1 MKKTRFFAA
10 LTAAAMTLS
19 LAILPASA
27 EETATEITIKGT
39 QFSNTASGD
48 GMAINKYQDTRPMS
62 VMFNVAEEGYYNFKF
77 RASDGSKVWLS
88 SYDVDLNGSGKFEKK
103 TKDGTGNV
111 VVFDYGTVYLNKG
124 FNELTYTLTGLRDT
138 GTVKNYLIYLD
149 YAKFTKLSDDYRYTS
164 SKNGV
169 SDFGLISSGSDD
181 IGYENGKGKKI
192 SGKIYA
198 PKNGTYAI
206 NYIGSIYDGQYTAPY
221 SIYLDDE
228 KLLDA
233 KAGEWYDHVKQMKN
247 FSTYAYMDAGEH
259 EFSFVLE
266 GDKVFYLKNMTVS
279 DAKYSIALEGGVEG
293 TAFKGAQVNL
303 GSKFDY
309 YQKNESG
316 SVTATVSADVAGWYK
331 MQYEATPGNGS
342 NAYVSKYSISLNDAE
357 IAVPAPDTTTDNL
370 MAVHSVN
377 ENVWLNKGDNELIFN
392 INTVGS
398 ERVDGLYIFYI
409 RSTSFELVNETVE
422 NNKDLSVLYTEFS
435 GDGVQKGEEDG
446 YPIAYVTGG
455 TPKAMTAAFNA
466 EEAGVYSL
474 KLIATSGASG
484 EKTKKDWH
492 SNYNV
497 FVNGVLINNF
507 ARYANVLKPSGT
519 VAAQLEGHRAENV
532 YLKAGLNTIEI
543 IPTETSS
550 NNVYLVYLNS
560 ANFAKSQS
568 PKNSAIYLAEKTDSG
583 VKVAYI
589 NVKETG
595 KLIAASYDESGKL
608 TDVKIADALSSMT
621 ETTET
626 ILPLAA
632 AEGDKVKVM
641 LWGDIGNQAPSTE
654 AFPIK

>member
-1 MKKTRFFAA
+1 MKKIRFFAA

-62 VMFNVAEEGYYNFKF
+62 VMFNVAEEGYYNFRF
-77 RASDGSKVWLS
+77 RASDGSYAWLS
-88 SYDVDLNGSGKFEKK
+88 SYDVNLNGSGKFEKK
-103 TKDGTGNV
+103 IKDGTGNV

-149 YAKFTKLSDDYRYTS
+149 YAKFTKSLDDRYTS
-164 SKNGV
+164 FKNGV

-181 IGYENGKGKKI
+181 IGYETGNGKKI

-221 SIYLDDE
+221 SIYLDNE
-228 KLLDA
+228 KLSNA
-233 KAGEWYDHVKQMKN
+233 KAGAWYNQGNQMKN

-293 TAFKGAQVNL
+293 TAFKGSQVNL

-331 MQYEATPGNGS
+331 MQYEATPGDGS
-342 NAYVSKYSISLNDAE
+342 NAYVSKYSINLNDTE
-357 IAVPAPDTTTDNL
+357 IAVPTPGATTDNL
-370 MAVHSVN
+370 MAVHSVDD
-377 ENVWLNKGDNELIFN
+377 NVWLNKGDNELIFN

-409 RSTSFELVNETVE
+409 RSASFELVNETVE
-422 NNKDLSVLYTEFS
+422 NNKELSVPYTEFS

-446 YPIAYVTGG
+446 YPIAYVTSG

-484 EKTKKDWH
+484 EEAKKAWH

-507 ARYANVLKPSGT
+507 SRYANVLNPSGT
-519 VAAQLEGHRAENV
+519 DAKQLEGHMAENV
-532 YLKAGLNTIEI
+532 YLKAGSNTIEI
-543 IPTETSS
+543 IPTTLRAEG
-550 NNVYLVYLNS
+550 NYLVYVNS
-560 ANFAKSQS
+560 AVFTKSQA
-568 PKNSAIYLAEKTDSG
+568 PENTAIYLAEKTEGG
-583 VKVAYI
+583 VNVAYI

-608 TDVKIADALSSMT
+608 TDVKIADAHPSMT
-621 ETTET
+621 ETTE
-626 ILPLAA
+626 ILLPLAA

-641 LWGDIGNQAPSTE
+641 LWGDIENQAPSAK
-654 AFPIK
+654 AFSIR

>member
-62 VMFNVAEEGYYNFKF
+62 VMFNVAEEGYYNFQF
-77 RASDGSKVWLS
+77 RASDGSYAWLS
-88 SYDVDLNGSGKFEKK
+88 SYDVNLNGSGKFEKK
-103 TKDGTGNV
+103 IKDGTGNV

-138 GTVKNYLIYLD
+138 GSDENYLIYLD
-149 YAKFTKLSDDYRYTS
+149 YAKFTKLSNDYRYTS

-206 NYIGSIYDGQYTAPY
+206 NYIGSIYDGPYTAPY
-221 SIYLDDE
+221 SIYLDNE
-228 KLLDA
+228 KLSNA
-233 KAGEWYDHVKQMKN
+233 KAGAWYNKDKQMKN

-293 TAFKGAQVNL
+293 TAFKGSQVNL

-331 MQYEATPGNGS
+331 MKYEATPGDGS
-342 NAYVSKYSISLNDAE
+342 NAYVSKYSINLNDTE
-357 IAVPAPDTTTDNL
+357 IAVPTPGATTDNL
-370 MAVHSVN
+370 MAVHSVDD
-377 ENVWLNKGDNELIFN
+377 NVWLNKGDNELIFN

-409 RSTSFELVNETVE
+409 RSASFELINETVE
-422 NNKDLSVLYTEFS
+422 NNKELSVPYTKFS
-435 GDGVQKGEEDG
+435 GDGVQMGTIDD
-446 YPIAYVTGG
+446 YPIAYVAGD
-455 TPKAMTAAFNA
+455 TPKVMTAAFNA

-507 ARYANVLKPSGT
+507 ARYANVLNPSGT
-519 VAAQLEGHRAENV
+519 VAVQLEGHMAENV
-532 YLKAGLNTIEI
+532 YLKAGANTIKI

-550 NNVYLVYLNS
+550 NNEYLVYLNS
-560 ANFAKSQS
+560 ASFAKSQAS
-568 PKNSAIYLAEKTDSG
+568 KSSAIYLAEKMDNG

-595 KLIAASYDESGKL
+595 NLIAASYDESGKL
-608 TDVKIADALSSMT
+608 TDVKIADAESSMT
-621 ETTET
+621 EPTET
-626 ILPLAA
+626 LLPLAA

-641 LWGDIGNQAPSTE
+641 LWGDIENQAPSAE
-654 AFPIK
+654 AFSIR

>member
-39 QFSNTASGD
+39 QFSNTESGD

-62 VMFNVAEEGYYNFKF
+62 VMFNVAEEGYYKFQF
-77 RASDGSKVWLS
+77 RASDGSYAWLS
-88 SYDVDLNGSGKFEKK
+88 SYDVNLNGSGKFEKK
-103 TKDGTGNV
+103 IKDGTENV

-124 FNELTYTLTGLRDT
+124 FNELTYTLTGLRDA
-138 GTVKNYLIYLD
+138 GTSKNYLIYLD

-181 IGYENGKGKKI
+181 IGYENGNGKKI

-206 NYIGSIYDGQYTAPY
+206 NYIGSIYDGPYTAPY
-221 SIYLDDE
+221 SIYLDNE
-228 KLLDA
+228 KLSNA
-233 KAGEWYDHVKQMKN
+233 KAGAWYNEGNQMKN

-279 DAKYSIALEGGVEG
+279 DAKYSIALEGGVVG
-293 TAFKGAQVNL
+293 TAFKGAEVNL
-303 GSKFDY
+303 GDKLDFYAKDTP
-309 YQKNESG
+309 G

-331 MQYEATPGNGS
+331 MQYEATPGDGS
-342 NAYVSKYSISLNDAE
+342 NAYVSKYSIKLNDTE
-357 IAVPAPDTTTDNL
+357 IAVPKPGATTDNL
-370 MAVHSVN
+370 MAVHSVDD
-377 ENVWLNKGDNELIFN
+377 NVWLNKGDNELIFN

-398 ERVDGLYIFYI
+398 ERVDGHYFFYI
-409 RSTSFELVNETVE
+409 RSASFELVNETVE
-422 NNKDLSVLYTEFS
+422 HNKELNVPYTGFS
-435 GDGVQKGEEDG
+435 GDGVQMGTIDD
-446 YPIAYVTGG
+446 YPIAYVSGD
-455 TPKAMTAAFNA
+455 TPKVMTAAFNA

-507 ARYANVLKPSGT
+507 ARYANVLNPSGT
-519 VAAQLEGHRAENV
+519 VAVQLEGHMAENV
-532 YLKAGLNTIEI
+532 YLKAGANTIKI
-543 IPTETSS
+543 IPTEKSS
-550 NNVYLVYLNS
+550 NNEYLVYLNS
-560 ANFAKSQS
+560 ASFAKSQAS
-568 PKNSAIYLAEKTDSG
+568 KSSAIYLAEKTDNG

-589 NVKETG
+589 NVKEKG
-595 KLIAASYDESGKL
+595 KLIAASYDESGNL
-608 TDVKIADALSSMT
+608 TDVKIADALHSMT

-626 ILPLAA
+626 LLPLAA

-641 LWGDIGNQAPSTE
+641 LWGDIENQAPLAE
-654 AFPIK
+654 AFSIK

>member
-27 EETATEITIKGT
+27 EETATEITIEGT
-39 QFSNTASGD
+39 KFSNTESGE

-62 VMFNVAEEGYYNFKF
+62 VMFNVAEEGYYKFQF
-77 RASDGSKVWLS
+77 RASDGSYDWLS
-88 SYDVDLNGSGKFEKK
+88 SYDVNLNGSGKFEKK

-138 GTVKNYLIYLD
+138 GTEKNYLIFLD
-149 YAKFTKLSDDYRYTS
+149 YAKFTKSSDDRYTS

-221 SIYLDDE
+221 SIYLDNE
-228 KLLDA
+228 KLSNA
-233 KAGEWYDHVKQMKN
+233 KAGAWYNQDKQMKN

-293 TAFKGAQVNL
+293 TAFKGVDVNL
-303 GSKFDY
+303 RDKFDFY
-309 YQKNESG
+309 TKDTTG

-331 MQYEATPGNGS
+331 MKYEATPGDGS
-342 NAYVSKYSISLNDAE
+342 NAYVSKYSIKLNNTE
-357 IAVPAPDTTTDNL
+357 IAVPTPGATTDNL
-370 MAVHSVN
+370 MAVHSVDD
-377 ENVWLNKGDNELIFN
+377 NVWLNKGDNELIFN

-398 ERVDGLYIFYI
+398 ERVDGLYVFYI
-409 RSTSFELVNETVE
+409 RSASFELVNETVE
-422 NNKDLSVLYTEFS
+422 HNKELSVPYTEFS

-446 YPIAYVTGG
+446 YPIAHVISG

-484 EKTKKDWH
+484 ENEKKAWH

-507 ARYANVLKPSGT
+507 ARYANVLNPLGT
-519 VAAQLEGHRAENV
+519 VAEQLEGHRAENV
-532 YLKAGLNTIEI
+532 YLKKGLNTIEI
-543 IPTETSS
+543 IPTTLRYEG
-550 NNVYLVYLNS
+550 NYLVYLNS
-560 ANFAKSQS
+560 ASFAKSQAS
-568 PKNSAIYLAEKTDSG
+568 KSSAIYLAEKTDNG

-589 NVKETG
+589 NVKEAG

-608 TDVKIADALSSMT
+608 TDVKIADALPSMT
-621 ETTET
+621 ETTE
-626 ILPLAA
+626 ILLPLAA

-641 LWGDIGNQAPSTE
+641 LWGDIENQAPSAE
-654 AFPIK
+654 AFSIR

>member
-1 MKKTRFFAA
+1 M
-10 LTAAAMTLS
+10 
-19 LAILPASA
+19 
-27 EETATEITIKGT
+27 
-39 QFSNTASGD
+39 D
-48 GMAINKYQDTRPMS
+48 
-62 VMFNVAEEGYYNFKF
+62 
-77 RASDGSKVWLS
+77 S
-88 SYDVDLNGSGKFEKK
+88 SYDVNLNGSGKFEKK

-138 GTVKNYLIYLD
+138 GTEKNYLIFLD
-149 YAKFTKLSDDYRYTS
+149 YAKFTKSSDDRYTS

-206 NYIGSIYDGQYTAPY
+206 NYIGSIYDGPYTAPY
-221 SIYLDDE
+221 SIYLDNE
-228 KLLDA
+228 KLSNA
-233 KAGEWYDHVKQMKN
+233 KAGAWYNQDNQMKN

-266 GDKVFYLKNMTVS
+266 GDKVFYLKTMTVS

-293 TAFKGAQVNL
+293 TAFKGVDVNL
-303 GSKFDY
+303 ESKFDFY
-309 YQKNESG
+309 TKDTTG

-331 MQYEATPGNGS
+331 MKYEATPGDGS
-342 NAYVSKYSISLNDAE
+342 NAYVSKYSISLNDTE
-357 IAVPAPDTTTDNL
+357 IAVPAPGTTTNNL
-370 MAVHSVN
+370 MAVHSVDN
-377 ENVWLNKGDNELIFN
+377 NVWLNKGDNELIFN
-392 INTVGS
+392 INTVGN

-409 RSTSFELVNETVE
+409 RSASFEFVNETVE
-422 NNKDLSVLYTEFS
+422 HNKELSVPYTEFS

-446 YPIAYVTGG
+446 YPIAYVISG

-484 EKTKKDWH
+484 ENEKKAWH

-507 ARYANVLKPSGT
+507 ARYANVLNPSGT
-519 VAAQLEGHRAENV
+519 VAEQLEGHRAENV
-532 YLKAGLNTIEI
+532 YLKKGLNTIEI
-543 IPTETSS
+543 IPTTLRYEG
-550 NNVYLVYLNS
+550 NYLVYLNS
-560 ANFAKSQS
+560 VSFAKSQAS
-568 PKNSAIYLAEKTDSG
+568 KSSAIYLAEKTDNG

-608 TDVKIADALSSMT
+608 KDVKIVDALPSMT

-626 ILPLAA
+626 LLPLAA

-641 LWGDIGNQAPSTE
+641 LWGDIENQAPSAE
-654 AFPIK
+654 AFSIR

>member
-1 MKKTRFFAA
+1 MKKTRFLAA

-39 QFSNTASGD
+39 QFSNTEFGD

-62 VMFNVAEEGYYNFKF
+62 VMFNVAEEGYYKFQF
-77 RASDGSKVWLS
+77 RASDGSHAWLS
-88 SYDVDLNGSGKFEKK
+88 SYDVNLNGIGKFEKK
-103 TKDGTGNV
+103 TKDGTDNV

-138 GTVKNYLIYLD
+138 GTGKKDYLIYLD

-181 IGYENGKGKKI
+181 IGYENENGKKI

-221 SIYLDDE
+221 SIYLDNE
-228 KLLDA
+228 KLSNA
-233 KAGEWYDHVKQMKN
+233 KAGAWYNELKQMKN
-247 FSTYAYMDAGEH
+247 FSTSAYMDAGEH

-266 GDKVFYLKNMTVS
+266 GDKLFYLKNMTVS
-279 DAKYSIALEGGVEG
+279 DYSIALEGGVEG
-293 TAFKGAQVNL
+293 TAFNGVAVNSGA
-303 GSKFDY
+303 KFDF
-309 YQKNESG
+309 YQKKTTG

-331 MQYEATPGNGS
+331 MKYEATPGDGS
-342 NAYVSKYSISLNDAE
+342 NAYVSEYSIKLNDTE
-357 IAVPAPDTTTDNL
+357 IAVPAPGKTTDNS
-370 MAVHSVN
+370 MAVHSVDN
-377 ENVWLNKGDNELIFN
+377 NVWLNKGNNELIFN
-392 INTVGS
+392 INTLGS
-398 ERVDGLYIFYI
+398 GRDDGLYVFYI
-409 RSTSFELVNETVE
+409 RSASFELVNETVE
-422 NNKDLSVLYTEFS
+422 HNKELSVPYTEFS
-435 GDGVQKGEEDG
+435 GDGVHMDTIDD
-446 YPIAYVTGG
+446 YPIAYVSDNR
-455 TPKAMTAAFNA
+455 TPKVMTAAFNA

-507 ARYANVLKPSGT
+507 ARYANVLKPSGA
-519 VAAQLEGHRAENV
+519 VAEQLEGHRAENV
-532 YLKAGLNTIEI
+532 YLKAGANTIKI
-543 IPTETSS
+543 IPTEKSS

-560 ANFAKSQS
+560 ASFAKSQAS
-568 PKNSAIYLAEKTDSG
+568 KSSAIYLAEKTDNG

-608 TDVKIADALSSMT
+608 KDVKIADALHSMT

-626 ILPLAA
+626 LLPLAA

-641 LWGDIGNQAPSTE
+641 LWGDIENQAPSAE
-654 AFPIK
+654 AFSIR